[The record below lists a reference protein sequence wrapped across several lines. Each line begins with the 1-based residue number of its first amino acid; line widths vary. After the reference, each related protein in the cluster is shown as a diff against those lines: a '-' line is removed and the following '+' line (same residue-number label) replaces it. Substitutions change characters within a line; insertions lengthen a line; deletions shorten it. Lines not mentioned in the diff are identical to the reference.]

1 MSGVEEIRARGRLLV
16 MIVRTTVAPEKT
28 SFLTEESLPLQMGF
42 IVYPQGGEVKRH
54 VHRPLERS
62 IVGTSE
68 VLLVRSGVCEIDV
81 YDDERALAATRRL
94 TTGDVVVMLA
104 GGHGFRMLEDTTL
117 LEIKQGPYTGL
128 DEKETF

>member
-1 MSGVEEIRARGRLLV
+1 MTGVEEIRARGRLLAMV
-16 MIVRTTVAPEKT
+16 VSKTVAPDET
-28 SFLTEESLPLQMGF
+28 SFLTEESLPVQLGF
-42 IVYPQGGEVKRH
+42 IVYPQGGEVRRH

-62 IVGTSE
+62 LIGTSE
-68 VLLVRSGVCEIDV
+68 VLLVRSGACEIDV
-81 YDDERALAATRRL
+81 YDEERALVATRRL

-104 GGHGFRMLEDTTL
+104 GGHGFRMFDDTTF